1 MDFREAE
8 EAALAWMRRNEFI
21 GARLTQGG
29 ADGGIDVI
37 SEAAVAQVK
46 AEAKPTGRPAVQR
59 IHGVATNQGCRA
71 LFFSTASYTSQAVDW
86 ADEAG
91 VALFL
96 LMSVRT
102 VVPVNVHSQRIVD
115 GRVASSKKTVAKG
128 GVTLGRTT
136 NPLTGTQIDLKF
148 TIADC
153 DSCGHDNAVAA
164 GCQHCGATLPK
175 EDMHVAARRR
185 SVEGARARAGSA
197 SSATTSVTAGESF
210 LEFVKARTI
219 ERQLDL
225 VAEID
230 GADVSWESRYAG
242 NIREFAR
249 IKARGLQSSSR
260 ANPAWT
266 AVWPRVDR
274 IFQLVAEV
282 VEAYERSVTASTPEL
297 AASYADTAQRA
308 LDQLTAA
315 ANEYGLHVEQRN
327 RAMDSG
333 GAARN
338 VSGCLSAALLALLSV
353 SLLFSALIA

>member
-1 MDFREAE
+1 
-8 EAALAWMRRNEFI
+8 MRRNEFI

-37 SEAAVAQVK
+37 SETAVAQVK

-71 LFFSTASYTSQAVDW
+71 LFFSTARYTNQAVDW

-102 VVPVNVHSQRIVD
+102 VVPVNVHGQRIVD
-115 GRVASSKKTVAKG
+115 GRTASSKETVLAGGAHLEKT
-128 GVTLGRTT
+128 R
-136 NPLTGTQIDLKF
+136 NPLTGTPIDLQF

-153 DSCGHDNAVAA
+153 DFCGRDNAVAA
-164 GCQHCGATLPK
+164 GCQHCGSTLPK
-175 EDMHVAARRR
+175 EDIHVAARRR
-185 SVEGARARAGSA
+185 SVEDARARVGAA
-197 SSATTSVTAGESF
+197 SSPTTGITAGESF

-230 GADVSWESRYAG
+230 GADLSWESRYAG

-249 IKARGLQSSSR
+249 IKARGLQSSNR
-260 ANPAWT
+260 TDPVWT
-266 AVWPRVDR
+266 SMWPRVDR
-274 IFQLVAEV
+274 IFQLATEV
-282 VEAYERSVTASTPEL
+282 VDAYERSVTASTPEL
-297 AASYADTAQRA
+297 AASFADTAQRT
-308 LDQLTAA
+308 LDQLTGVTQEL
-315 ANEYGLHVEQRN
+315 NLHAQQRSSEI
-327 RAMDSG
+327 ASG
-333 GAARN
+333 GATQG
-338 VSGCLSAALLALLSV
+338 VSGCLSAAFPALLSG
-353 SLLFSALIA
+353 LFLVSALIAWP